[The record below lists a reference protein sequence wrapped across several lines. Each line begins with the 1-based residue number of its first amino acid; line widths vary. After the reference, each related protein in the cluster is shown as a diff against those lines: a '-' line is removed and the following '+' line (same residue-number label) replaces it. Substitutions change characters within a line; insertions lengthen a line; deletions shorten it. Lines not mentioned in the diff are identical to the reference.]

1 MRGGKNDAGVG
12 LEYDR
17 GFILKEVDKRRRPDH
32 PLKEK
37 RMVAHGES
45 LSNCH
50 GHIPSHL
57 ARPPNPSK
65 IGQDD
70 SNSIQTHQPI
80 PPVIQHSRG
89 YPVHVSP
96 ILSLLRVSIPPPSD
110 SFPLALP
117 LRSNTAPS
125 VSTTLYCIFPQ
136 RSDVLVRTH
145 PTILCKTEQ
154 RQNGPRRHHSPPNP
168 STAILFILAFTRTGL
183 VLCGKFTRCS

>member
-1 MRGGKNDAGVG
+1 MQNEARCTGDALVDIRAHAWRGKVVRGGRSDAGAG

-70 SNSIQTHQPI
+70 SNT
-80 PPVIQHSRG
+80 
-89 YPVHVSP
+89 PVHPSRDPTLERLPCPCESHPVTP
-96 ILSLLRVSIPPPSD
+96 PRLHPPSFRLVPTSTPSPLKHCTFGLHHPLLHFPPAVGRVGSDPSHD
-110 SFPLALP
+110 SL
-117 LRSNTAPS
+117 
-125 VSTTLYCIFPQ
+125 
-136 RSDVLVRTH
+136 
-145 PTILCKTEQ
+145 
-154 RQNGPRRHHSPPNP
+154 QN
-168 STAILFILAFTRTGL
+168 
-183 VLCGKFTRCS
+183 